1 MLNLRYELLIILKN
15 KHGFHCI
22 FNSDNKFCMYTY
34 YVLCIINKAAMFQ
47 HKQKHSSE
55 PLLLLISTSSIYQP
69 LVLSGN
75 QILKMLRN
83 KGTFMRGMFTKRAN

>member
-1 MLNLRYELLIILKN
+1 
-15 KHGFHCI
+15 
-22 FNSDNKFCMYTY
+22 
-34 YVLCIINKAAMFQ
+34 MFQ
-47 HKQKHSSE
+47 NKQKHTDE

-83 KGTFMRGMFTKRAN
+83 KGTFMREMFTKQAN